1 MECQQYFWKTNEIN
15 WVNQSQKVLP
25 LSCSKLP
32 APGCIRYKFYKKLW
46 KYRNPQASHC
56 PLREKWSKI
65 EKLSVNIN
73 GFLPREPSDYVRGN
87 AGFQQHWSFKASRPH
102 PCTLRAK
109 RSVFLCQ
116 SEGNDCWRRVSTYQS
131 FKKPKSPA
139 YHGDTS
145 FDINPNI
152 PFTEKEP

>member
-1 MECQQYFWKTNEIN
+1 MDYLRYFLRVMECQQYFWKTNEIN

-56 PLREKWSKI
+56 PQREKWSKI

-73 GFLPREPSDYVRGN
+73 GFLPREPSDYWEEMQESSSTG
-87 AGFQQHWSFKASRPH
+87 ASRLAGLTPA
-102 PCTLRAK
+102 PWEQKDLSFCASLKEMTA
-109 RSVFLCQ
+109 
-116 SEGNDCWRRVSTYQS
+116 EGESQ
-131 FKKPKSPA
+131 
-139 YHGDTS
+139 H
-145 FDINPNI
+145 INPLRSQSHLHI
-152 PFTEKEP
+152 TEIHHLI